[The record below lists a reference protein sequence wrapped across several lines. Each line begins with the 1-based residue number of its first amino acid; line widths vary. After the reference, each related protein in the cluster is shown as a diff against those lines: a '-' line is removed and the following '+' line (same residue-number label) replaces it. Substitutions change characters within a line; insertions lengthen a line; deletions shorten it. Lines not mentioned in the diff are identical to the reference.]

1 MALKFPFSKTAPVK
15 SRTTP
20 VDLTLSEADLHDFA
34 RGAAF
39 LGTGGGGDPYIGRL
53 MAQAAIREFGH
64 PRIVHPSEL
73 EDDATVAFVAML
85 GAPTVLN
92 EKAASGEDIDLAIE
106 RLSQRIG
113 KPIDALMPAEIGGV
127 NSTLPIVAA
136 ARLGLPLLNADGMG
150 RAFPEIQMV
159 VMNFEGVSATP
170 FVIVDEHLNS
180 TIVETKDAATAE
192 GFVRT
197 LAVHMGLSCIVAG
210 YPMTGADAKRATIHN
225 TLTEALHIGRAIEAG
240 RKAGDAAGALVEY
253 LSNSEIYGHGRE
265 LFDGKIVDLRRETTG
280 GFSIGHCKIEGIHEP
295 SCTLD
300 LKFQNENLVAKQGD
314 DVLAIVPDLITVI
327 DRETAEPIPTEAL
340 RYGQR
345 VKVIAAAAPK
355 LLRTQAA
362 LKFVHPRCFGL
373 EEDYTPIET
382 LPLPKS
388 GIGQRN

>member
-1 MALKFPFSKTAPVK
+1 MGLKSPLTKQAGVEDDT
-15 SRTTP
+15 RQTN
-20 VDLTLSEADLHDFA
+20 LTLSEADLHDFA

-53 MAQAAIREFGH
+53 MAQAAIRTFGH
-64 PRIVHPSEL
+64 PQIIHPSQL
-73 EDDATVAFVAML
+73 DDDATVAFIAML

-92 EKAASGEDIDLAIE
+92 EKAASGDDIELAIE

-180 TIVETKDAATAE
+180 TIVETGDAATAE

-210 YPMTGADAKRATIHN
+210 YPMTGADVKRATIHE
-225 TLTEALHIGRAIEAG
+225 TLTEALNIGRAIEAG
-240 RKAGDAAGALVEY
+240 RKRGDASGAPIRY
-253 LSNSEIYGHGRE
+253 LSDSETYGHGRE
-265 LFDGKIVDLRRETTG
+265 LFDGKIIDLRRETTG
-280 GFSIGHCKIEGIHEP
+280 GFSTGHCKISDMTNP
-295 SCTLD
+295 DRLLD
-300 LKFQNENLVAKQGD
+300 LQFQNENLLAKEGD
-314 DVLAIVPDLITVI
+314 TLLAIVPDLITVI
-327 DRETAEPIPTEAL
+327 DRETAEPIPTESL

-355 LLRTQAA
+355 LLRTEAA
-362 LKFVHPRCFGL
+362 LNFVHPRCFGL
-373 EEDYTPIET
+373 DEDYAPIET
-382 LPLPKS
+382 LPLPQQS
-388 GIGQRN
+388 